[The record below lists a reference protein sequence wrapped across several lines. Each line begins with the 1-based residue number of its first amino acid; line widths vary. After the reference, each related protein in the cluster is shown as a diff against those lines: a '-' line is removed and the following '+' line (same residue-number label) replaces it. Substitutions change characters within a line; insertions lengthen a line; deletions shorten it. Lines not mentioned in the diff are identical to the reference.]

1 MGTRVIGLA
10 GRPGSGK
17 SAVAR
22 ALAERA
28 DVEAVDLDRVA
39 WETYRPG
46 TPTYGRLI
54 GRFGADILSEDGR
67 IDRRELARRSL
78 SEPAARRDLEA
89 IVHPAVTERL
99 SARRREAERRGVGT
113 LIVEGALLAHSPHV
127 DRSIFDAILWL
138 EASASTR
145 RRRLRADG
153 REEQADR
160 MDDVRPGGR
169 AIVIDGEGPL
179 SEVVERVRRAIG
191 F

>member
-1 MGTRVIGLA
+1 MGTRIIGLA

-22 ALAERA
+22 ALAGKPG
-28 DVEAVDLDRVA
+28 VEAVDLDRIA
-39 WETYRPG
+39 WETYRTG
-46 TPTYGRLI
+46 TPTYGRLV

-99 SARRREAERRGVGT
+99 SARLREAERRGVGT
-113 LIVEGALLAHSPHV
+113 LIVEGARLAHSPHV
-127 DRSIFDAILWL
+127 DRSIFDAIIWL
-138 EASASTR
+138 EASDSTR

-153 REEQADR
+153 REEQVDR
-160 MDDVRPGGR
+160 MADVRPDAR
-169 AIVIDGEGPL
+169 AIVIDSEGPI
-179 SEVVERVRRAIG
+179 SEVVERVWRAIG
-191 F
+191 S